1 MNLNLDF
8 YKENEE
14 DISQEEKT
22 FIDTKLK
29 NIDFEKDC
37 ISIIKNEPTLENI
50 LTLSEIRENIL
61 SWYPFKENTS
71 ILEIR
76 ANLG

>member
-37 ISIIKNEPTLENI
+37 ISIIKN
-50 LTLSEIRENIL
+50 
-61 SWYPFKENTS
+61 
-71 ILEIR
+71 
-76 ANLG
+76 